1 MRTPDDI
8 RDEWLVLRCQTGD
21 TAALAELVERWHP
34 RLLRHA
40 QRLTGLPDAAGDV
53 VQSVWVAILGS
64 LKHLDDPA
72 CFRRWAYQ
80 IATHK
85 CADWVRERQG
95 DRVSSIP
102 LAAELIEEKSTDER
116 SQDDIAMLSG
126 ALKQLPPDHKAI
138 LSMFYLDDMPL
149 AEIAES
155 LSLPMGTVKSRL
167 HYARLKLKKYLER
180 GKS

>member
-21 TAALAELVERWHP
+21 TAALAELVDRWHP

-53 VQSVWVAILGS
+53 VQAVWVAILRGLS
-64 LKHLDDPA
+64 QLDDPA
-72 CFRRWAYQ
+72 CFRRWVYQ

-85 CADWVRERQG
+85 CADWVRERQRERIG
-95 DRVSSIP
+95 SVP
-102 LAAELIEEKSTDER
+102 LAAEPIDEKSKVEPSSDET
-116 SQDDIAMLSG
+116 AMLRK
-126 ALKQLPPDHKAI
+126 ALKQLPPDHRTI

-149 AEIAES
+149 AEIADS

-167 HYARLKLKKYLER
+167 HYARLKLKENLER
-180 GKS
+180 GNS